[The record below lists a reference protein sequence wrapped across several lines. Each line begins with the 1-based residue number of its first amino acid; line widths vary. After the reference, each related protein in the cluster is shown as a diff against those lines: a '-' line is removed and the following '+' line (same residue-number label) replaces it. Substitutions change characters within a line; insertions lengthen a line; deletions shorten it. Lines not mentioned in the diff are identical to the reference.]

1 MEECQLSLNL
11 NVFRNNRKKKRKN
24 QFKSQN
30 VSKAPK
36 SKEWE
41 VSGTSGVRLRGGA
54 VNRELI

>member
-1 MEECQLSLNL
+1 MHSGTTG
-11 NVFRNNRKKKRKN
+11 RRKGIN

-41 VSGTSGVRLRGGA
+41 VSGTSGVRLRAGA
-54 VNRELI
+54 VKRELI